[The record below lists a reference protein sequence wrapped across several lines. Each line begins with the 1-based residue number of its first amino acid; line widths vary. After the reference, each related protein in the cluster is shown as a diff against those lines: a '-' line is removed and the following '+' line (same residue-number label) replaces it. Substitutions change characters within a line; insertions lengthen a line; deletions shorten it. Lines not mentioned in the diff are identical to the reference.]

1 MTEEEFAKLEMED
14 ISGFYEFKND
24 IENPHGDK
32 RKKREAYAPVITKG
46 TKITLE
52 RHMIRPKVYNY
63 TMYFKDGSF
72 WMTNI
77 EELSTILARLDKT
90 EPTHKEVLS
99 SCGYALISIVESLIA
114 MGKISVAD
122 LQEAIKHLENQTED
136 GE

>member
-1 MTEEEFAKLEMED
+1 MTEEEFSKLEMED
-14 ISGFYEFKND
+14 LSGFYEFTND

-32 RKKREAYAPVITKG
+32 RKKRAAYAPVITKG

-52 RHMIRPKVYNY
+52 RHMIRPNTYSY

-77 EELSTILARLDKT
+77 VELSTILDQLEKI
-90 EPTHKEVLS
+90 EPTHKEVLA

-114 MGKISVAD
+114 MGKISVTD
-122 LQEAIKHLENQTED
+122 LQEAIKHIENQTD
-136 GE
+136 